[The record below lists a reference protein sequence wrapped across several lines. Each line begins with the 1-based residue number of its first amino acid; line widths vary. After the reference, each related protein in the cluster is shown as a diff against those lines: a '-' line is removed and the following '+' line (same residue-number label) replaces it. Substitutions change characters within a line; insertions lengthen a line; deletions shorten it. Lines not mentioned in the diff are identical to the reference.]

1 MLVAHR
7 HVDLPAL
14 ANERERAHLHA
25 LAELAGTWTITS
37 EGRRGPQESTLVIV
51 AAEGS
56 HSGSITGPRGLT
68 REISEINVTGEA
80 FTFEN
85 EVSTRMG
92 DFTLSYQGTAKGDAM
107 QGNIETPM
115 GDLRTVKLRRVREN
129 GARRETVFWLAPA
142 YDFLLVRM
150 FQRERN
156 GTRFELVIRSLE
168 QPDEPRA

>member
-1 MLVAHR
+1 MFRRITLAAALLA
-7 HVDLPAL
+7 LPSA
-14 ANERERAHLHA
+14 A

-56 HSGSITGPRGLT
+56 HSGSITGPRGRT
-68 REISEINVTGEA
+68 REISEINVTGET

-115 GDLRTVKLRRVREN
+115 GEVPFTGK
-129 GARRETVFWLAPA
+129 
-142 YDFLLVRM
+142 
-150 FQRERN
+150 
-156 GTRFELVIRSLE
+156 
-168 QPDEPRA
+168 RAASE

>member
-1 MLVAHR
+1 MFRRITLAAALLA
-7 HVDLPAL
+7 LPSA
-14 ANERERAHLHA
+14 A

-37 EGRRGPQESTLVIV
+37 EGRRGPQESILVIV

-56 HSGSITGPRGLT
+56 HSGSITGPRGRT

-107 QGNIETPM
+107 QGSIETPM
-115 GDLRTVKLRRVREN
+115 GEVPFTGK
-129 GARRETVFWLAPA
+129 
-142 YDFLLVRM
+142 
-150 FQRERN
+150 
-156 GTRFELVIRSLE
+156 
-168 QPDEPRA
+168 RAASE